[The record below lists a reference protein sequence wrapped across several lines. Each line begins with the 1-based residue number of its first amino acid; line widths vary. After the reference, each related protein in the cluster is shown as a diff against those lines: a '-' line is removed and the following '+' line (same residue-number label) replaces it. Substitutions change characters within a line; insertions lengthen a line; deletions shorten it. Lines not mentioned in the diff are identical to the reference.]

1 MAMTKERLRRYF
13 ELENVW
19 LEYGRLR
26 VELRPE
32 FAALQAE
39 FEAWEPRLCVNCRTG
54 FTPPTES
61 EFVRQLQERIV
72 ALELELYAH
81 DKQND

>member
-13 ELENVW
+13 ELE
-19 LEYGRLR
+19 G
-26 VELRPE
+26 ELQEGGKLFPSQ
-32 FAALQAE
+32 AAEWSELKAA
-39 FEAWEPRLCVNCRTG
+39 FDAWEPRLCVNCRTG